1 MLSLR
6 SHYYAGSPPTRE
18 MSSSSKLPVFSSN
31 NHISDHTGNC
41 LTSFHHVKLE
51 ERSNVLHQILES
63 NGCWKVQAK
72 IGAGLGSAPRGLES
86 TPTIPTSVT
95 FQNLMKYVSSISNRC
110 TELDLHSMYDF
121 PQSTSNTS
129 WNRQPR
135 HKTTAHARAQI
146 TCVESH
152 QPSRP
157 SLCQIRH
164 SDPGNPATL
173 ASEVNYCNP
182 RASTSI
188 HRARL
193 QCSKYDRTSEEL
205 IDCLQDHC
213 GSLSDSP
220 AQPLSWPMD

>member
-41 LTSFHHVKLE
+41 LTSFHQVKLE
-51 ERSNVLHQILES
+51 ERS
-63 NGCWKVQAK
+63 
-72 IGAGLGSAPRGLES
+72 
-86 TPTIPTSVT
+86 
-95 FQNLMKYVSSISNRC
+95 SSISNRC

-205 IDCLQDHC
+205 IECLQDYC

>member
-51 ERSNVLHQILES
+51 ESSNVLHQILES

-121 PQSTSNTS
+121 PQSTSNTI

-152 QPSRP
+152 HPVLPSVKSGIP
-157 SLCQIRH
+157 IRE
-164 SDPGNPATL
+164 T
-173 ASEVNYCNP
+173 
-182 RASTSI
+182 R
-188 HRARL
+188 
-193 QCSKYDRTSEEL
+193 
-205 IDCLQDHC
+205 
-213 GSLSDSP
+213 
-220 AQPLSWPMD
+220 PLSLRKSTTATQEPQHQSIAPDYSARNTTAQAKS